1 MDGPRDMISVTVLET
16 QALFKLQRLN
26 CRDFS
31 SKKKIRM
38 PDCFLIFRG
47 KLDVSFHDCQGSLN

>member
-31 SKKKIRM
+31 SGLSREFAYPGNCDM
-38 PDCFLIFRG
+38 L
-47 KLDVSFHDCQGSLN
+47 S

>member
-38 PDCFLIFRG
+38 PDCF
-47 KLDVSFHDCQGSLN
+47 